1 MAFYVKTLAHS
12 ISPTGDELVTQEWC
26 YPRKIHSEGLTHRVL
41 SRNSASSRAIPVEKM
56 LSRIEED
63 PVIPIWWGANQAG
76 MQAFAEVE
84 DKEAAKHWWL
94 EGAAF
99 AVAHARRGQALGL
112 HKQIVNRVTEPYMW
126 ITVIYSFTTCSNL
139 YGLRV
144 HKDAE
149 PHFQKIAR
157 MSKEAYEESR
167 PRAVELKEGQ
177 WHLPLIYDED
187 RVLARKLVED
197 TNAENHVIDGD
208 AYPSAEE
215 IERQMDMVLVKVS
228 VGRCARVSYLTHD
241 GRRDLMED
249 IKLHDRLSVQE
260 PLHASPAEHVAQ
272 ALSWPRWFKKG
283 WPSLAAHTSR
293 ELNIKRMEARERY
306 EKGSDFGV
314 GEMAVEAALA
324 QIQSGNFRG
333 FRQYRKTLK
342 NEHIGEPMP

>member
-26 YPRKIHSEGLTHRVL
+26 YPRKIHSEALTHRLL

-56 LSRIEED
+56 LARIEQD
-63 PVIPIWWGANQAG
+63 PVIPIWWGANQSG

-84 DKEAAKHWWL
+84 DKEAAKKWWL

-126 ITVIYSFTTCSNL
+126 ITVIVSFTSASNL

-157 MSKEAYEESR
+157 LSREAYEESR
-167 PRAVELKEGQ
+167 LTARFLKAGE
-177 WHLPLIYDED
+177 WHLPLIYPED
-187 RVLARKLVED
+187 YELARQI
-197 TNAENHVIDGD
+197 A
-208 AYPSAEE
+208 SSEE
-215 IERQMDMVLVKVS
+215 EVVKTLVKVS

-249 IKLHDRLSVQE
+249 VKLHDKMAVRE

-272 ALSWPRWFKKG
+272 ALDWPSWFKSKF
-283 WPSLAAHTSR
+283 PSLASTHTSKS
-293 ELNIKRMEARERY
+293 LNLMRMTARKACEQGGDFDVEA
-306 EKGSDFGV
+306 
-314 GEMAVEAALA
+314 MAIEAALA